1 MMQARILMVDDDR
14 SIGELVAEI
23 LGPAGYA
30 VTVLS
35 RVEEAEALLNRG
47 VTFDLAI
54 LDVVMPGMTG
64 DELARVLRRRD
75 PDAKILFLTGFSE
88 ALFQARPVLW
98 AGEAFLEKPFTPRGL
113 EEAVSLILYGHTQPT
128 GSAA

>member
-14 SIGELVAEI
+14 SVGELVAEI

-75 PDAKILFLTGFSE
+75 PDAKILFLTGFSA

>member
-1 MMQARILMVDDDR
+1 
-14 SIGELVAEI
+14 
-23 LGPAGYA
+23 
-30 VTVLS
+30 VTFLS
-35 RVEEAEALLNRG
+35 HVEGAEALLNRG